1 MSGISRK
8 DMAIPSKM
16 GDNPKK
22 RRRNVRTLLA
32 SPNTWEELLR
42 IGREGAH
49 GSGMPPRHRRHAPRP
64 QCLDRIGRVSFHRM
78 AAAQA
83 KMATFVAD
91 GAAWIWKRLDWVVAQ
106 IKLNPYPGG

>member
-1 MSGISRK
+1 
-8 DMAIPSKM
+8 
-16 GDNPKK
+16 
-22 RRRNVRTLLA
+22 
-32 SPNTWEELLR
+32 
-42 IGREGAH
+42 
-49 GSGMPPRHRRHAPRP
+49 
-64 QCLDRIGRVSFHRM
+64 M